1 MSEPPAEAAARAA
14 LQALR
19 AHLPRAAASA
29 RLARVGRV
37 VRGADGV
44 AVVAGLER
52 VALGELLD
60 LDGVPARVE
69 AIDRGGRVRVVLLG
83 AAASVGAGTPAR
95 RFGRLLD
102 VPAGEELLGRVVD
115 PFGRPLDGGPPPAT
129 RRRVRVEGATLP
141 LTDRGPIARA
151 LRTGVFVLDTMIPIA
166 RGQRQLIVGDRST
179 GKTALAIDILCAQ
192 PPDVVCVYTAIGR
205 RGAEIATVIE
215 RLRQAGALEHGFV
228 VAAEADDPP
237 GLIHLAPYAATAMAE
252 ALAWAGRDTLV
263 VYDDLTAHADV
274 HRALALLLERPVG
287 REAFPSDLFYAH
299 ARLLERAA
307 QLVPARGGGS
317 ITALPIVETQGGDL
331 AGYLPT
337 NLVSIT
343 DGQVRLE
350 ATLHAAG
357 QLPAVDVGLSVS
369 RVGGRAQP
377 PGLRAV
383 AGRLKND
390 YAQFLELEVFS
401 RLGSRLEPAAQRR
414 LEWGARAR
422 EALRQGRDER
432 FGWADTI
439 ARVLLLESAEILS
452 VPRARLR
459 EALAAG
465 CRAVR
470 TGDPALWARAEAG
483 ERLAPAEAEALLAL
497 ARPALAELAAAP
509 ADEPVP

>member
-1 MSEPPAEAAARAA
+1 MTDASAEAAARAA
-14 LQALR
+14 LDQLR
-19 AHLPRAAASA
+19 AHLPRAGARARVA
-29 RLARVGRV
+29 RLGRV
-37 VRGADGV
+37 LRAADGV
-44 AVVAGLER
+44 AVVSRVER

-69 AIDRGGRVRVVLLG
+69 TLDPDGHARVVLLG
-83 AAASVGAGTPAR
+83 PAAGVGAGAPVR
-95 RFGRLLD
+95 RLGRILD
-102 VPAGEELLGRVVD
+102 VPAGEELLGRVID
-115 PFGRPLDGGPPPAT
+115 PFGRPLDGDGAPAT
-129 RRRVRVEGATLP
+129 RRRVRVEGPTLP
-141 LTDRGPIARA
+141 LTDRGPVTRA

-179 GKTALAIDILCAQ
+179 GKTALAVDVLCAQ
-192 PPDVVCVYTAIGR
+192 GPEVVCVYTAIGR
-205 RGAEIATVIE
+205 RGAEVATVIE
-215 RLRQAGALEHGFV
+215 RLRQAGVLDHGFV
-228 VAAEADDPP
+228 VVAEADDPP

-252 ALAWAGRDTLV
+252 DLARAGRDTLI

-287 REAFPSDLFYAH
+287 REAFPPDVFYAH
-299 ARLLERAA
+299 ARLLERSA
-307 QLVPARGGGS
+307 QFVPRCGGGS
-317 ITALPIVETQGGDL
+317 ITALPLVETQAGDL
-331 AGYLPT
+331 AAYLPT

-414 LEWGARAR
+414 IDWGVRAR
-422 EALRQGRDER
+422 EALRQRRVER
-432 FGWADTI
+432 FGWAETI
-439 ARVLLLESAEILS
+439 VRVLLLETLGVLG
-452 VPRARLR
+452 VPPAHMG
-459 EALAAG
+459 EALASA
-465 CRAVR
+465 CAAVR
-470 TGDPALWARAEAG
+470 AADPGTWARLDAG
-483 ERLAPAEAEALLAL
+483 EALEPSRLEPFLAAARPVIAGLAPAPDRET
-497 ARPALAELAAAP
+497 
-509 ADEPVP
+509 DT